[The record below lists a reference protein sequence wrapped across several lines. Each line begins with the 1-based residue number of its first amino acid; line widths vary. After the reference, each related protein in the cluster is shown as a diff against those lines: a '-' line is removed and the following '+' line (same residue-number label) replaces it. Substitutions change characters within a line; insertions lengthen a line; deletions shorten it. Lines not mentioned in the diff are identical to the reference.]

1 MLLPTLTLACAC
13 TGLQNNRL
21 GTLAVKLRFDAGW
34 IGSKALFQAKSG
46 GAKSIIPSEDWSPAR
61 FAISGTGPGG
71 SVVSLESDDMNIE
84 TKLVPGDWEIAVKAF
99 SAANKEVA
107 AGTLTC
113 LLQPGRTTAANI
125 VLYPLEGTGNLSI
138 TIASNI
144 EIPAGGRIT
153 GNLAYKGLPGHPAPS
168 EPTTLAI
175 DIPSEQTSVS
185 FEALQS
191 GHYSISLRLLA
202 SDGVVSGGCADTVM
216 VMSGFLSEGTCLIE
230 MGMPVA
236 DLTATL
242 YPSSPLT
249 PPLLSAEHTFSRTH
263 GYMPLGVPLHVP
275 EAGDVIARKW
285 YVNGEVA
292 GEAVRLTGNRGIL
305 PEGTYAFPQG
315 IPLSPLSLVRADI
328 VEESR
333 STFRAGSASV
343 TLGAGEAVDCGS
355 FGWRS
360 SYDYAAALSPSL
372 HQNTAANNGGSGSL
386 YAAKAIAA
394 SPSGLVAVSGMDG
407 EGALHAFAAGYGA
420 ELDPAVAGAG
430 KTLSIDASWVRL
442 WREKIKVANV
452 VKTADRLAVSNDGRF
467 IASASSQSN
476 WIHLCSLDSNG
487 AFLAAFTATAEG
499 DLKALCFSPDG
510 GRLYAAANSTKKIY
524 AFNINETGISPAW
537 ITQLTSGGETLSL
550 QDMTI
555 TSSGSIIVTA
565 KDASRIYVLSNE
577 GSLNAEMTIQ
587 GASGGTDPYHPG
599 ALAISSRGDSF
610 YVLCDEEKIIH
621 FSRAD
626 SLSPYAPATSFIL
639 PAEAEGSCFIAAGT
653 RSGETAEI
661 VAAAGGAN
669 IEFFEIGGDG
679 TLLDG
684 YPLLSAPGVPAGTQ
698 MSDMLCFARGAFLL
712 TGGTSGVVSVF
723 GAD

>member
-1 MLLPTLTLACAC
+1 MLLPILTLACAC

-21 GTLAVKLRFDAGW
+21 GTLAVKLRFDSGW
-34 IGSKALFQAKSG
+34 IGSKSIFQAKSG
-46 GAKSIIPSEDWSPAR
+46 GVKSIIPSEDWGPAR
-61 FAISGTGPGG
+61 FVITGTGPGG
-71 SVVSLESDDMNIE
+71 SVVSLESGDMNIE
-84 TKLVPGDWEIAVKAF
+84 TKLVPGDWEIDVKAF

-138 TIASNI
+138 AITSNI
-144 EIPAGGRIT
+144 AVPAGGRIT

-175 DIPSEQTSVS
+175 DIPSEQTSLS

-191 GHYSISLRLLA
+191 GHYSISLKLLA
-202 SDGVVSGGCADTVM
+202 SDGVVSGGCVDTVM

-242 YPSSPLT
+242 YPSSSLT
-249 PPLLSAEHTFSRTH
+249 PPLLSVEHTFSRTH
-263 GYMPLGVPLHVP
+263 GYMPLAIPLHVP
-275 EAGDVIARKW
+275 EAGDEIARKW
-285 YVNGEVA
+285 YANGEEA

-305 PEGTYAFPQG
+305 PEGTFAFPQG

-328 VEESR
+328 VEESL

-343 TLGAGEAVDCGS
+343 TLGAGEGDDSGT
-355 FGWRS
+355 FGWRA

-372 HQNTAANNGGSGSL
+372 HQNTATNNSGSGSM

-394 SPSGLVAVSGMDG
+394 SPSGLVAVSGLDG
-407 EGALHAFAAGYGA
+407 DGALHAFAAGYGA

-430 KTLSIDASWVRL
+430 KVLSIDASWVRL
-442 WREKIKVANV
+442 WREKIRVANV
-452 VKTADRLAVSNDGRF
+452 VKTADRLAISNDGRF

-476 WIHLCSLDSNG
+476 WIHLCSLDSSG
-487 AFLAAFTATAEG
+487 TLLAVFTATAEG
-499 DLKALCFSPDG
+499 DLKALCFSPDSG
-510 GRLYAAANSTKKIY
+510 KLYAAANSTKKIY

-537 ITQLTSGGETLSL
+537 STQLTSGGETLSL
-550 QDMTI
+550 QDMAV

-565 KDASRIYVLSNE
+565 KDASRIYILSNE

-599 ALAISSRGDSF
+599 ALAISSRGDAF
-610 YVLCDEEKIIH
+610 YVLCDEEKIIRY
-621 FSRAD
+621 SRAD
-626 SLSPYAPATSFIL
+626 SLSPYAPEAFFIL
-639 PAEAEGSCFIAAGT
+639 PAAAEGSCFLAAGT
-653 RSGETAEI
+653 QSGETAEI
-661 VAAAGGAN
+661 VAAAGGAT
-669 IEFFEIGGDG
+669 IELFEIGGDG
-679 TLLDG
+679 TFLNG
-684 YPLLSAPGVPAGTQ
+684 YPLNSAPGVPAGTQ

-712 TGGTSGVVSVF
+712 SGGTSGVVSVF